1 MIKYVIKRDG
11 RRAKFNPTKISNAIT
26 SAFLDKEIQLS
37 KKELDNLTDKVCDKL
52 EAMVT
57 PEKPTV
63 GVEAVQDVVEDVLMS
78 KEKYKEVAKAYILYR
93 DARTRKRE
101 SSSQIINTIREIKAA
116 DLKSSNILRDNANE
130 SGCTPAGAYG
140 KIASETNK
148 TYNLLNVVDRNIAE
162 LHSKGYMHI
171 HDLNLYDLTFNCLFA
186 PIGKLLEKGF
196 DSGTGFIR
204 SPKSIQSAASITAV
218 ILQLQSNQQFG
229 GIASANL
236 DFELAPYVDMS
247 FKKNLAWILAS
258 EKVLNERSCAYESFD
273 DIDKDDVEKAIKK
286 EAHSIRSQMAK
297 DGLSLDQPF
306 KDVVA
311 KYDRKAVVQAYIKTK
326 DDTYQAMEGLVH
338 NLNSLQSRSGNQVP
352 FSSLNFGL
360 DTSRCGRLVSSNL
373 IAAQMAGLGDG
384 LTAIFPILI
393 IKYMKG
399 VTYLPDDPNYDLRKA
414 AIACLARRFYPNGVG
429 VDNPFNAPYIRYE
442 YNDDFKLTNDTLVKK
457 IGGDRVAK
465 YGDVSTE
472 NDIYPR
478 WEVRVDGKYW
488 QICQGRLQRLIPES
502 TVSTMGCRTRVIG
515 NVNGPQQTV
524 GRGNIAFHTL
534 NLPKLAV
541 EARIEATNEADRIKL
556 FNEKLDRML
565 VLARQ
570 SLEDRFNVIAKKTY
584 ENFPFTM
591 QQGLYLTS
599 DDKPHQLTDT
609 IAEVL
614 RQGTL
619 SIGYIGVYE
628 AVLALTDK
636 TWGKDEDVFDLG
648 YGMIKRIRDFC
659 DKTQK
664 ETHMNWSCFATPA
677 EAVCGRFC
685 NIDMRQ
691 FMKNS
696 ALEGDIFTKDSVD
709 VEGLEEITVR
719 NIATE
724 NKITVPYS
732 ELLENKGKYINTY
745 EYFHNGK
752 WAVIDSVGKQKLG
765 IKYWT
770 DFGYHMW
777 GKGYFT
783 NSHMLPFGMKTTLAN
798 KIKWEAPFHEIT
810 NAGHIFY
817 HKMDGDL
824 SKNLEGVEQAMNA
837 MYEGGMGYFTVT
849 MDSDTCI
856 APKPDGT
863 FCGFHGVIN
872 GKCPKCGNTLDKYIL
887 RVRRITGYLTGS
899 PRKRLE
905 WNWNPGKLKE
915 LGDRV
920 SI

>member
-11 RRAKFNPTKISNAIT
+11 RRAKFNPTKISDAIT
-26 SAFLDKEIQLS
+26 SAFLDKEMQVG
-37 KKELDNLTDKVCDKL
+37 KKELENLTDKVCDKI
-52 EAMVT
+52 EAST
-57 PEKPTV
+57 DKPTV
-63 GVEAVQDVVEDVLMS
+63 SVETIQDIVEDVLMS
-78 KEKYKEVAKAYILYR
+78 KDKYKEVAKTYILYR
-93 DARTRKRE
+93 AERTRKRE
-101 SSSQIINTIREIKAA
+101 SKSKIISTIQEIKAA

-130 SGCTPAGAYG
+130 SGTTPAGAYG

-162 LHSKGYMHI
+162 LHTKGYMHI

-186 PIGKLLEKGF
+186 PIGKLLKNGF

-247 FKKNLAWILAS
+247 FKKNLAWIIAS
-258 EKVLNERSCAYESFD
+258 DKVLTERSCDYESFD
-273 DIDKDDVEKAIKK
+273 DINKDDVEKAIKK
-286 EAHSIRSQMAK
+286 EAHAIRSQMAK
-297 DGLSLDQPF
+297 DGLSLDLPF
-306 KDVVA
+306 NEIVKT
-311 KYDRKAVVQAYIKTK
+311 YGRKAVVQAYIKTK

-399 VTYLPDDPNYDLRKA
+399 VSYLPDDPNYDLKKA
-414 AIACLARRFYPNGVG
+414 GIACLARRFYPNAVA
-429 VDNPFNAPYIRYE
+429 VDNKFNAPYVRYD
-442 YNDDFKLTNDTLVKK
+442 YKDDFELTDDTLVKK

-465 YGDVSTE
+465 YGDVASE
-472 NDIYPR
+472 NDVYPR

-488 QICQGRLQRLIPES
+488 QICKGRLQRIIPES
-502 TVSTMGCRTRVIG
+502 TVSTMGCRTRVLG
-515 NVNGPQQTV
+515 NVNGPQQTD
-524 GRGNIAFHTL
+524 GRGNLAFHTL

-541 EARIEATNEADRIKL
+541 EARIEAATEADRIKL

-599 DDKPHQLTDT
+599 DDKVHNVKDT

-619 SIGYIGVYE
+619 SIGYIGIYE

-636 TWGKDEDVFDLG
+636 TWGKDEDVFDIG
-648 YGMIKRIRDFC
+648 YGMVKRIRDFC

-696 ALEGDIFTKDSVD
+696 AIESDIFTKDSVD
-709 VEGLEEITVR
+709 VEGV
-719 NIATE
+719 TE
-724 NKITVPYS
+724 
-732 ELLENKGKYINTY
+732 
-745 EYFHNGK
+745 
-752 WAVIDSVGKQKLG
+752 
-765 IKYWT
+765 
-770 DFGYHMW
+770 
-777 GKGYFT
+777 
-783 NSHMLPFGMKTTLAN
+783 TTLSN
-798 KIKWEAPFHEIT
+798 IPT
-810 NAGHIFY
+810 
-817 HKMDGDL
+817 
-824 SKNLEGVEQAMNA
+824 
-837 MYEGGMGYFTVT
+837 
-849 MDSDTCI
+849 
-856 APKPDGT
+856 
-863 FCGFHGVIN
+863 
-872 GKCPKCGNTLDKYIL
+872 
-887 RVRRITGYLTGS
+887 
-899 PRKRLE
+899 
-905 WNWNPGKLKE
+905 
-915 LGDRV
+915 
-920 SI
+920 

>member
-26 SAFLDKEIQLS
+26 SAFLDKEMQVS
-37 KKELDNLTDKVCDKL
+37 SKELDTLTDKVCDRIDASTDKQ
-52 EAMVT
+52 
-57 PEKPTV
+57 TV
-63 GVEAVQDVVEDVLMS
+63 SVETIQDIVEDVLMS
-78 KEKYKEVAKAYILYR
+78 KDKYKEVAKAYILYR
-93 DARTRKRE
+93 AERTRKRE
-101 SSSQIINTIREIKAA
+101 SKSKIISTIQEIKAA
-116 DLKSSNILRDNANE
+116 DLKNSNILRDNANE

-162 LHSKGYMHI
+162 MHTKGYMHL

-186 PIGKLLEKGF
+186 PIGKLLKTGF

-204 SPKSIQSAASITAV
+204 SPRSIQSAASITAV

-247 FKKNLAWILAS
+247 FKKNLSWIIAS
-258 EKVLNERSCAYESFD
+258 NKVLSERSLEFESFD
-273 DIDKDDVEKAIKK
+273 DIDNAAIDKAIKK
-286 EAHSIRSQMAK
+286 EAHAIRKQMAH
-297 DGLSLDQPF
+297 DGLSLNLPF

-311 KYDRKAVVQAYIKTK
+311 KYDRKAVVEAYIKTK

-399 VTYLPDDPNYDLRKA
+399 VSYLPEDPNYDLKKA
-414 AIACLARRFYPNGVG
+414 GIACLARRFYPNAVG
-429 VDNPFNAPYIRYE
+429 VDNDFNSPYIRYD
-442 YNDDFKLTNDTLVKK
+442 YKDDFKLTDDTIVKK

-465 YGDVSTE
+465 YGEVASE
-472 NDIYPR
+472 NDTYPR
-478 WEVRVDGKYW
+478 WEVLVDGEYW
-488 QICQGRLQRLIPES
+488 QICNGRLQHIIPES
-502 TVSTMGCRTRVIG
+502 TVSTMGCRTRVLG
-515 NVNGPQQTV
+515 NVNGPEQTV
-524 GRGNIAFHTL
+524 GRGNLAFHTL

-541 EARIEATNEADRIKL
+541 EAHIEASTKEESIKI

-565 VLARQ
+565 DIAKK
-570 SLEDRFNVIAKKTY
+570 SLEDRFQVIAKKTY

-599 DDKPHQLTDT
+599 DDKVHDIHDT
-609 IAEVL
+609 IEEVL

-619 SIGYIGVYE
+619 SIGYIGVCE
-628 AVLALTDK
+628 AVLALTGK
-636 TWGKDEDVFDLG
+636 TWGKDDDVFDIG
-648 YGMIKRIRDFC
+648 YNMIKRIRDFC

-685 NIDMRQ
+685 NIDMHQ
-691 FMKNS
+691 FMRNKV
-696 ALEGDIFTKDSVD
+696 LEDELFTKDIFDIEDAESC
-709 VEGLEEITVR
+709 INVR
-719 NIATE
+719 NIATG
-724 NKITVPYS
+724 NKIAVPYAVV
-732 ELLENKGKYINTY
+732 LENKSTYVDNY
-745 EYFHNGK
+745 EYCHDGK
-752 WAVIDSVGKQKLG
+752 WGIIDAVSKQK
-765 IKYWT
+765 ICVKYWT
-770 DFGYHMW
+770 DFGYQLW
-777 GKGYFT
+777 GKGYLT
-783 NSHMLPFGMKTTLAN
+783 NSHMLPFDLRTTLAN
-798 KIKWEAPFHEIT
+798 KIKWEAPFHKIT

-837 MYEGGMGYFTVT
+837 MYEAGMGYFTVT

-856 APKPDGT
+856 APQADGT
-863 FCGFHGVIN
+863 ICGFHGVIN
-872 GKCPKCGNTLDKYIL
+872 GHCPKCGNMLEKYII

-899 PRKRLE
+899 PRKSIFDA
-905 WNWNPGKLKE
+905 WNPGKIRE
-915 LGDRV
+915 WGNRV
-920 SI
+920 NI

>member
-11 RRAKFNPTKISNAIT
+11 RRAKFNPAKISDAIT
-26 SAFLDKEIQLS
+26 SAFLDKEMQVG
-37 KKELDNLTDKVCDKL
+37 KRELENLTDKVCDKI
-52 EAMVT
+52 EAST
-57 PEKPTV
+57 EKPTV
-63 GVEAVQDVVEDVLMS
+63 SVETIQDIVEDVLMS
-78 KEKYKEVAKAYILYR
+78 KDKYKEVAKAYILYR
-93 DARTRKRE
+93 AERTRKRE
-101 SSSQIINTIREIKAA
+101 SKSKIISTIQEIKAA

-204 SPKSIQSAASITAV
+204 APKSIQSAASITAV

-247 FKKNLAWILAS
+247 FKKNLAWIIAS
-258 EKVLNERSCAYESFD
+258 EKVLGERSLGFESFD
-273 DIDKDDVEKAIKK
+273 DIDNAEIEKEIKK
-286 EAHSIRSQMAK
+286 EAHAIRSQMAK
-297 DGLSLDQPF
+297 DGLSLNQPF
-306 KDVVA
+306 KDVVE

-393 IKYMKG
+393 FKYMKG
-399 VTYLPDDPNYDLRKA
+399 VTYLPDDPNYDLKKSG
-414 AIACLARRFYPNGVG
+414 IACLARRFYPNGVA
-429 VDNPFNAPYIRYE
+429 VDNEFNAPYIRYE
-442 YNDDFKLTNDTLVKK
+442 YNDEFKLADDTIVKK

-465 YGDVSTE
+465 YGEVASE
-472 NDIYPR
+472 NDVYPR
-478 WEVRVDGKYW
+478 WEVLVDGKYW
-488 QICQGRLQRLIPES
+488 QICKGRLQRIIPES

-515 NVNGPQQTV
+515 NVNGPEQTV
-524 GRGNIAFHTL
+524 GRGNLAFHTL

-541 EARIEATNEADRIKL
+541 EAHIEATTEADRIKL

-565 VLARQ
+565 VVAKK
-570 SLEDRFNVIAKKTY
+570 SLEDRFEVIAKKTY

-599 DDKPHQLTDT
+599 DDKVHDIHDT

-628 AVLALTDK
+628 AVLALTGK
-636 TWGKDEDVFDLG
+636 TWGKDEEVFDVG
-648 YGMIKRIRDFC
+648 YNMIKRIRDFC

-685 NIDMRQ
+685 NIDMHQ
-691 FMKNS
+691 FMRNA
-696 ALEGDIFTKDSVD
+696 ALEDELFTKESYD
-709 VEGLEEITVR
+709 VEDANACVSVR
-719 NIATE
+719 SIATK
-724 NKITVPYS
+724 NKVSIPYP
-732 ELLENKGKYINTY
+732 ELLENKSAYVDKY
-745 EYFHNGK
+745 EYCHDGK
-752 WAVIDSVGKQKLG
+752 WGIIDSISKQKIG
-765 IKYWT
+765 VKYWT

-777 GKGYFT
+777 GKGYLT
-783 NSHMLPFGMKTTLAN
+783 NSHMLPFSLKTTLAN
-798 KIKWEAPFHEIT
+798 KIKWEAPFHKIT

-856 APKPDGT
+856 APQPNGKP
-863 FCGFHGVIN
+863 CGFHGVIN
-872 GKCPKCGNTLDKYIL
+872 GRCPKCGNMLEKYII
-887 RVRRITGYLTGS
+887 RVRRITGYLTGAPQKS
-899 PRKRLE
+899 IFDAWNQGKINE
-905 WNWNPGKLKE
+905 W
-915 LGDRV
+915 GDRV
-920 SI
+920 NI

>member
-11 RRAKFNPTKISNAIT
+11 RRAKFNPTKISDAIT
-26 SAFLDKEIQLS
+26 SAFLDKEMQVG
-37 KKELDNLTDKVCDKL
+37 KKELENLTDKVCDKI
-52 EAMVT
+52 EAST
-57 PEKPTV
+57 DKPTV
-63 GVEAVQDVVEDVLMS
+63 SVETIQDIVEDVLMS
-78 KEKYKEVAKAYILYR
+78 KDKYKEVAKAYILYR
-93 DARTRKRE
+93 AERTRKRE
-101 SSSQIINTIREIKAA
+101 SKSKIISTIQEIKAA

-130 SGCTPAGAYG
+130 SGTTPAGAYG

-148 TYNLLNVVDRNIAE
+148 TYNILNVVDRNIAE
-162 LHSKGYMHI
+162 LHTKGYMHI

-186 PIGKLLEKGF
+186 PIGKLLERGF

-258 EKVLNERSCAYESFD
+258 DKVLAERSLGFDSFD
-273 DIDKDDVEKAIKK
+273 DIDNADIEKAIKK
-286 EAHSIRSQMAK
+286 EAHAIRSQMAK
-297 DGLSLDQPF
+297 DGLSLDMPF

-393 IKYMKG
+393 FKYMKG
-399 VTYLPDDPNYDLRKA
+399 VTYLPDDPNYDLKQA
-414 AIACLARRFYPNGVG
+414 GIACLARRFYPNGVA
-429 VDNPFNAPYIRYE
+429 VDNEFNAPYIRYE
-442 YNDDFKLTNDTLVKK
+442 YNDDFKLTDDTLVKK

-465 YGDVSTE
+465 YGEVASE

-478 WEVRVDGKYW
+478 WEVRVEGKYW
-488 QICQGRLQRLIPES
+488 QICHGRLQRLIPES
-502 TVSTMGCRTRVIG
+502 TVSTMGCRTRVLG

-524 GRGNIAFHTL
+524 GRGNLAFHTL

-541 EARIEATNEADRIKL
+541 EARIEASSEADRIKL

-565 VLARQ
+565 VLARK
-570 SLEDRFNVIAKKTY
+570 SLEDRFEVIAKKTY
-584 ENFPFTM
+584 ENYPFTM

-599 DDKPHQLTDT
+599 DDKVHDIHDT
-609 IAEVL
+609 VAEVL

-628 AVLALTDK
+628 AVLALTGK
-636 TWGKDEDVFDLG
+636 TWGKDDEVFDLG
-648 YGMIKRIRDFC
+648 YEMVKRIRDFC

-691 FMKNS
+691 FVKNPS
-696 ALEGDIFTKDSVD
+696 IEADAFTKESVD
-709 VEGLEEITVR
+709 AETLGEEITVR
-719 NIATE
+719 DYATR
-724 NKITVPYS
+724 NTIKVKYAD
-732 ELLENKGKYINTY
+732 LLENKAKFINSY
-745 EYFHNGK
+745 EVLVNDK
-752 WAVIDSVGKQKLG
+752 WGLIDSITAQKLG
-765 IKYWT
+765 VKYWT
-770 DFGYHMW
+770 EFGYRMW
-777 GKGYFT
+777 GKGYLT
-783 NSHMLPFGMKTTLAN
+783 NSHMLPFALKTTLAN
-798 KIKWEAPFHEIT
+798 KIKWEAPFHKIT

-824 SKNLEGVEQAMNA
+824 SKNLEGVEKAMNA

-856 APKPDGT
+856 APQPNGKP
-863 FCGFHGVIN
+863 CGFHGVIN
-872 GKCPKCGNTLDKYIL
+872 GRCPKCGNMLEKYII

-899 PRKRLE
+899 PAKSIFDV
-905 WNWNPGKLKE
+905 WNPAKKNE
-915 LGDRV
+915 LDDRV
-920 SI
+920 NI